1 MPHRARFQRWITCG
15 ERDDYA
21 DVLIDP
27 PLEPTESGIPE
38 TLTRVLLAPRHR
50 GVSLKEDAQF
60 PVDVYVVTVP
70 KVLRDAT
77 TVTPDALKIRLW
89 AVLEG
94 VAREL
99 LQSRPCRR
107 RRGQYCKRGLVC
119 VRKLDGPAGTETGAR
134 LPGLIG

>member
-1 MPHRARFQRWITCG
+1 MPTRHSDVTGWMLRPAENPHGMPHRARFRRWITCG

-38 TLTRVLLAPRHR
+38 TLTGVLLAPRHR
-50 GVSLKEDAQF
+50 GVSLKGDAQF

-70 KVLRDAT
+70 QELRDTT

-89 AVLEG
+89 AVLAE
-94 VAREL
+94 VAR
-99 LQSRPCRR
+99 
-107 RRGQYCKRGLVC
+107 
-119 VRKLDGPAGTETGAR
+119 D
-134 LPGLIG
+134 